1 MTTKT
6 NGRATLQQQVQT
18 LRRPRL
24 SAAICLASLLLAIL
38 PIAAT
43 GCAGPAVQ
51 NASQGVLQEIREEI
65 IPEMGDPTG
74 YGLPISL
81 NNTQRFIDYHDSITL
96 TPEQETVKR
105 DALSSLKAPCCDDN
119 SMYTC

>member
-6 NGRATLQQQVQT
+6 HGRATLRQQVQT

-24 SAAICLASLLLAIL
+24 SSAICPAWLLLAIL
-38 PIAAT
+38 LVSAT
-43 GCAGPAVQ
+43 GCAGTPPRD
-51 NASQGVLQEIREEI
+51 ASQGAPQEIREEI
-65 IPEMGDPTG
+65 IPEVGDPTG

-96 TPEQETVKR
+96 TPEQATVKR